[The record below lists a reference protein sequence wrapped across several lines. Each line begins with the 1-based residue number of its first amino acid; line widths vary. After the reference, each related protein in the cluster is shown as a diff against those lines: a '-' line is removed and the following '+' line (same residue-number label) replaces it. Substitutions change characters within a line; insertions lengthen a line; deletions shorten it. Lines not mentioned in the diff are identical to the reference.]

1 MPRLWLANAEE
12 VLPEADPF
20 YDEFVR
26 TRTMRMF
33 PRFLLALERGDFLV
47 APLPIPRDYTG
58 YVARLLDLG
67 DPGRLTLEVRART
80 SPYSLVEGL
89 LADPGALAEIRERTT
104 QGTWVVEPFVESPRV
119 LRLAEETGIPA
130 GRSRAD
136 LVRSGRIG
144 ELNDKAW
151 FKAFA
156 ASQGLPTVSG
166 EVAFSREQLQE
177 AIVRMS
183 PRYPDLMLRKGVFA
197 GGAGNTHG
205 KGPELLGR
213 VATWYAGGS
222 VLVEPFLD
230 IASVAGSLA
239 WLGAS
244 GVRFLGIDLQ
254 VIREGS
260 WSGFDYP
267 HPAGAGADRIREG
280 TLSLAE
286 ELHQQGAR
294 GYLNLDWAFLQGSP
308 EAPLLLECN
317 FRHNGFG
324 YVTELAEKYF
334 GPSWERLVIASR
346 EGLPTS
352 SRSAAELLER
362 LSGLCLEGHP
372 VLLSAPGGACGAVLT
387 SPPEAG
393 SFSVAV
399 FGEDAGWV
407 KRALERVEE
416 AA

>member
-1 MPRLWLANAEE
+1 M
-12 VLPEADPF
+12 
-20 YDEFVR
+20 
-26 TRTMRMF
+26 
-33 PRFLLALERGDFLV
+33 
-47 APLPIPRDYTG
+47 
-58 YVARLLDLG
+58 
-67 DPGRLTLEVRART
+67 
-80 SPYSLVEGL
+80 EGL

-230 IASVAGSLA
+230 MASVAGSLA

>member
-20 YDEFVR
+20 FEEFVR

-33 PRFLLALERGDFLV
+33 PRFLLALQPGDCLV
-47 APLPIPRDYTG
+47 APLAIPRDHAE
-58 YVARLLDLG
+58 YVAGLLELG
-67 DPGRLTLEVRART
+67 DPGRLSLEVRGRAV
-80 SPYSLVEGL
+80 PYSLVEGL
-89 LADPGALAEIRERTT
+89 LADPEALAGIRERTA
-104 QGTWVVEPFVESPRV
+104 QGAWVLEPFVESPRV
-119 LRLAEETGIPA
+119 LRLGEETGLPA
-130 GRSRAD
+130 GRSAAD

-151 FKAFA
+151 FKGFA
-156 ASQGLPTVSG
+156 ASRGIPTVPG
-166 EVAFSREQLQE
+166 EVAFSHEQLRE
-177 AIVRMS
+177 AIARMS
-183 PRYPDLMLRKGVFA
+183 PGHPELMLRKGVFA

-205 KGPELLGR
+205 SGPELLGR
-213 VATWYAGGS
+213 IPTWYAGGS

-239 WLGAS
+239 WLGTTS
-244 GVRFLGIDLQ
+244 VRFLGIDLQ
-254 VIREGS
+254 VIRDGS

-267 HPAGAGADRIREG
+267 HPAGAGVDRIREG
-280 TLSLAE
+280 TLSLGE
-286 ELHQQGAR
+286 DLHRQGAR
-294 GYLNLDWAFLQGSP
+294 GYLNLDWAFLRGSP
-308 EAPLLLECN
+308 ETPLLLECN

-334 GPSWERLVIASR
+334 GPSWERLEIASR
-346 EGLPTS
+346 EGLPTC
-352 SRSAAELLER
+352 SRNAAELLER
-362 LSGLCLEGHP
+362 LSGLRLEGHP
-372 VLLSAPGGACGAVLT
+372 ILLSAPGGRRGAVLT

-393 SFSVAV
+393 AFSVAV
-399 FGEDAGWV
+399 FAEDASWV

>member
-33 PRFLLALERGDFLV
+33 PRFLLALDPGDLLV
-47 APLPIPRDYTG
+47 APLPIPRDYTE
-58 YVARLLDLG
+58 YVARLLGLG
-67 DPGRLTLEVRART
+67 DPGRLALEVRGRT
-80 SPYSLVEGL
+80 APYSLVEAL
-89 LADPGALAEIRERTT
+89 LADPEALAEVRERTV
-104 QGTWVVEPFVESPRV
+104 QGGWVLEPFVESPRV
-119 LRLAEETGIPA
+119 LRLGEETGIPA
-130 GRSRAD
+130 GRSAVE

-156 ASQGLPTVSG
+156 ASLGLPTVSG

-177 AIVRMS
+177 AILRMS
-183 PRYPDLMLRKGVFA
+183 PLHPDLMLRKGIFA

-205 KGPELLGR
+205 SALELLGR
-213 VATWYAGGS
+213 VPTWYAGGS

-230 IASVAGSLA
+230 ISSVAGSLA
-239 WLGAS
+239 WLGPTT
-244 GVRFLGIDLQ
+244 VRFMGIDLQ
-254 VIREGS
+254 VIRDGS

-267 HPAGAGADRIREG
+267 HPAGIGADRIREG
-280 TLSLAE
+280 TVSLAE

-294 GYLNLDWAFLQGSP
+294 GYLNLDWAILRDSP

-334 GPSWERLVIASR
+334 GPTWESLVIASR
-346 EGLPTS
+346 EGLPTR
-352 SRSAAELLER
+352 SRSAAELLKR
-362 LSGLCLEGHP
+362 LSDLRLEGHP
-372 VLLSAPGGACGAVLT
+372 VLLSAPGGARGAVLT

-393 SFSVAV
+393 AFSVAV
-399 FGEDAGWV
+399 FAEDACWV
-407 KRALERVEE
+407 ERALERVEE

>member
-230 IASVAGSLA
+230 MASVAGSLA

>member
-33 PRFLLALERGDFLV
+33 PRFLLALEPGDFLV
-47 APLPIPRDYTG
+47 APLPIPRDYAE

-67 DPGRLTLEVRART
+67 DPGRLSLEVRGRT
-80 SPYSLVEGL
+80 APYSLVEGL
-89 LADPGALAEIRERTT
+89 LADPGALAEVRERTT
-104 QGTWVVEPFVESPRV
+104 QGAWVVEPFVESPRV
-119 LRLAEETGIPA
+119 LRLAEQTGIPA

-166 EVAFSREQLQE
+166 EVAFSCEQLQE

-183 PRYPDLMLRKGVFA
+183 PCHPDLMLRKGVFA

-205 KGPELLGR
+205 PALELLGR
-213 VATWYAGGS
+213 VPTWYAGGS

-239 WLGAS
+239 WLGAT

-254 VIREGS
+254 VIRDGS

-267 HPAGAGADRIREG
+267 HPAGAGADLIRAG

-334 GPSWERLVIASR
+334 GPSWESLVIASR

-352 SRSAAELLER
+352 SGNAAELLER
-362 LSGLCLEGHP
+362 LSGLRLEGHP

-387 SPPEAG
+387 APPEAG
-393 SFSVAV
+393 AFSVAV
-399 FGEDAGWV
+399 FGEDACWV

>member
-33 PRFLLALERGDFLV
+33 PRFLLALQPGDCLL
-47 APLPIPRDYTG
+47 ASLPIPRDYAE
-58 YVARLLDLG
+58 YVAGLLDLG
-67 DPGRLTLEVRART
+67 DPGRLSLEVCGRAV
-80 SPYSLVEGL
+80 PYSLVEGL
-89 LADPGALAEIRERTT
+89 LADPEALAGIRERTA
-104 QGTWVVEPFVESPRV
+104 QGAWVLEPFVESPRV
-119 LRLAEETGIPA
+119 LRLAEETGIPTN
-130 GRSRAD
+130 RSTVE

-151 FKAFA
+151 FKGFA
-156 ASQGLPTVSG
+156 ASRGIPTVPG
-166 EVAFSREQLQE
+166 EVAFSHDQLRE
-177 AIVRMS
+177 AIARMS
-183 PRYPDLMLRKGVFA
+183 PRHPDLMLRKGVFA

-205 KGPELLGR
+205 TAPELLGR
-213 VATWYAGGS
+213 VPTWYAGGS

-254 VIREGS
+254 VIRDGS

-286 ELHQQGAR
+286 ELHHQGAR

-352 SRSAAELLER
+352 STSAADLLER

-387 SPPEAG
+387 APPEAG
-393 SFSVAV
+393 AFSVAV
-399 FGEDAGWV
+399 FGEDACWV